1 MLPPLQE
8 PNGES
13 QMPLISNGNVD
24 VVEDVN
30 SGRDSRGSQR
40 DKKKDKKDKKDKKN
54 KKGSRDGNGDDEGVE
69 MQDLW
74 ALMLQRNGRL
84 KPKKTWYFTRQ
95 LQVDRRLFLRRFILK
110 FKFKFC

>member
-1 MLPPLQE
+1 MADA
-8 PNGES
+8 
-13 QMPLISNGNVD
+13 D
-24 VVEDVN
+24 VAVEDVN

-74 ALMLQRNGRL
+74 ALMLQRNGRQS
-84 KPKKTWYFTRQ
+84 PKKHDTLLDSYRLIEDYFYVVSYSNLNSNSVNYTFTNIN
-95 LQVDRRLFLRRFILK
+95 LNIYK
-110 FKFKFC
+110 K